1 MNTLLLL
8 TLLFISLFVLGGVLY
23 LFYKNINQ
31 RLEKIEA
38 ALSRLQLADKHT
50 DDEDDVEEDDEDAND
65 YHENE
70 VDDEDENEGSK
81 KELIGLGSIVKVRYL
96 KDNKVISVH
105 IVATKN
111 DKIDTSAEM
120 QNIYYQSP
128 LALSLIGHS
137 VGAIVKIGT
146 LDNYVEI
153 LAHEWS
159 LPDDEPE
166 DTEEHDYYVKPTY
179 HKWESTSI
187 QSSRIGAYVRD
198 TLPKVISAI
207 DQYELARLQRFDY
220 SKETFDIQYPFLR
233 KKLVNETKIKRY
245 WKTPLRIHGNYY
257 FVCSEWFETAQ
268 NNDRPYYETWLRKMR
283 GKVKQ

>member
-1 MNTLLLL
+1 MNYLLLL
-8 TLLFISLFVLGGVLY
+8 TLILISLVVLGGLIY
-23 LFYKNINQ
+23 FFYKNINQ
-31 RLEKIEA
+31 RLEKIEV
-38 ALSRLQLADKHT
+38 ALSRLKLAEKHI
-50 DDEDDVEEDDEDAND
+50 DDENDVEEDDEDAND

-96 KDNKVISVH
+96 KDDKVISVH

-137 VGAIVKIGT
+137 VRAIVRIGI

-187 QSSRIGAYVRD
+187 QSSRIGEYVRE

-207 DQYELARLQRFDY
+207 DHYELARLQRFDY

-233 KKLVNETKIKRY
+233 KKLFNETKIKRY
-245 WKTPLRIHGNYY
+245 WKTPVRINGDYY
-257 FVCSEWFETAQ
+257 FVCSEWFETEQ
-268 NNDRPYYETWLRKMR
+268 NNDRPYYDKWLRKM
-283 GKVKQ
+283 KWKLNK